1 MSKHDHS
8 YMSQALDLALKG
20 RGQASPNP
28 MVGAVLVRDG
38 LVVGKGVHRY
48 GQRKHAEVWALEQA
62 GDRAREATLYVN
74 LEPCCHQGRTGP
86 CCQSIVN
93 SGIARVVVAM
103 EDPNPLVAGK
113 GIEWLTSSGLEVTAG
128 VREEEARRLNEAFTK
143 YISCRKP
150 FVTAKVGATLDGR
163 IASGN
168 GPPQWITG
176 PESRQRVH
184 QMRLEADA
192 ILVGISTVL
201 QDNPYL
207 TDRSGQPRTRPL
219 LRVVLDSQLRFPLGS
234 RLASTHSQDDIIIFC
249 NRRSNPDRRRKLEQ
263 TGIEVI
269 PTAGTDGRIAFD
281 PVLEEL
287 GRRQVVGLL
296 IEGGGKINFDALRS
310 QVIDKLVCFL
320 APRILGGQAVAMFGG
335 PGFPSLDQAPPLAF
349 SRIERIG
356 PDVMIEAY
364 PNPSGPASGQLIE
377 PGVECL
383 PESSKTSVV

>member
-1 MSKHDHS
+1 MSERDHY
-8 YMSQALDLALKG
+8 YMGQAMELALQG
-20 RGQASPNP
+20 RGLASPNP

-38 LVVGKGVHRY
+38 RVVGQGVHRY

-62 GDRAREATLYVN
+62 GDRARGATLYVN

-86 CCQSIVN
+86 CCRSIVD
-93 SGIARVVVAM
+93 SGITRVVVAM
-103 EDPNPLVAGK
+103 RDPNPLVAGK
-113 GIEWLTSSGLEVTAG
+113 GQEWLTSAGLEVTSG
-128 VREEEARRLNEAFTK
+128 VREEEARRLNEAFAK

-163 IASGN
+163 IAAGS
-168 GPPQWITG
+168 GPPQWITS

-184 QMRLEADA
+184 RMRLEADA
-192 ILVGISTVL
+192 ILVGIGTVL
-201 QDNPYL
+201 QDDPLL

-219 LRVVLDSQLRFPLGS
+219 LRVVLDSRLRLPPDS
-234 RLASTHSQDDIIIFC
+234 RLASTRSQGDIIVFC
-249 NRRSNPDRRRKLEQ
+249 GRRPNPDRRRTLEE

-269 PTAGTDGRIAFD
+269 PTSGAGARVPFA

-296 IEGGGKINFDALRS
+296 IEGGGEINFEALHG

-320 APRILGGQAVAMFGG
+320 APRILGGQAVPMFGG
-335 PGFPSLDQAPPLAF
+335 AGFPRLDQAPPLAF

-356 PDVMIEAY
+356 PDLMIEAY
-364 PNPSGPASGQLIE
+364 PK
-377 PGVECL
+377 
-383 PESSKTSVV
+383 SSSPTVDQPH